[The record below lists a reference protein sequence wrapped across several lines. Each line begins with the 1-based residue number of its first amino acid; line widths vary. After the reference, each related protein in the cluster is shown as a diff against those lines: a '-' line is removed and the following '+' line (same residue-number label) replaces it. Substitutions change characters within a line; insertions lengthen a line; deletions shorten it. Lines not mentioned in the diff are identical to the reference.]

1 MDIKINNNLD
11 EELKKVDEL
20 IKKLDEAE
28 SKAIQLQFITIKDL
42 SKMTGWSVTTCQR
55 LFNSKNFPS
64 CDFGKEKK
72 AEISAVKNFFSVK
85 RSESEE

>member
-28 SKAIQLQFITIKDL
+28 SKTIQLKFISIKDL
-42 SKMTGWSVTTCQR
+42 SKMTGWSTCQR

-72 AEISAVKNFFSVK
+72 AEISAVKKFFSVK

>member
-1 MDIKINNNLD
+1 MDIKINNNID

-28 SKAIQLQFITIKDL
+28 DKAIQLQFISIRDL
-42 SKMTGWSVTTCQR
+42 AKMTGWGVTTCQR
-55 LFNSKNFPS
+55 IFNSKNFPS

-72 AEISAVKNFFSVK
+72 AEISAVKKFFSVK
-85 RSESEE
+85 RSESEG